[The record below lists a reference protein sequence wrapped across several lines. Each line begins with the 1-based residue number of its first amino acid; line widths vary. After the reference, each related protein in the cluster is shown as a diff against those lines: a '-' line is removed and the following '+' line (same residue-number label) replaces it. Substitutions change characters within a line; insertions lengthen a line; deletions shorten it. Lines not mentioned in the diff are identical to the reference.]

1 MSFIEIIAQEDAS
14 GELKEVYERTLAR
27 LSPSV
32 RQRRGNKLPPIV
44 KIFSLCPELLETRV
58 GFDKGIYR
66 PGHSGLGR
74 RKEELIATQVAA
86 LSGCRF

>member
-1 MSFIEIIAQEDAS
+1 MSFIKVIYEEDATD
-14 GELKEVYERTLAR
+14 ELKTVYENTLAK

-44 KIFSLCPELLETRV
+44 RIFSLCPALLEARV

>member
-1 MSFIEIIAQEDAS
+1 MSFIKVIAEEEVS

-32 RQRRGNKLPPIV
+32 RQRRGNQLPPIV
-44 KIFSLCPELLETRV
+44 KIFSLCPELLEARV

>member
-1 MSFIEIIAQEDAS
+1 MSFIKVIYEEDATD
-14 GELKEVYERTLAR
+14 ELKTVYENTLAK

-44 KIFSLCPELLETRV
+44 RIFSLCPVLLEARV

>member
-1 MSFIEIIAQEDAS
+1 MSFIQVIEEEDAS
-14 GELKEVYERTLAR
+14 GELKAVFERTLSR

-44 KIFSLCPELLETRV
+44 KIFSLSPPLLEARV
-58 GFDKGIYR
+58 GFDRGIYR